1 MNERKK
7 LLMRF
12 KSLKG
17 IQDILPPETH
27 IWQRIEHIS
36 RNIFKKYGYK
46 EIRLPIIEA
55 TDVFIRS
62 IGETTDIVEK
72 EMYTFTDKGSRSV
85 TLRPEGTAPFVRAF
99 VEHHL
104 YNEPSPQKYYYLG
117 PMYRY
122 ERPQAGRQRQFHQ
135 IGVEALGVEDSKLD
149 AEVISMLSTLLK
161 TIGCKDAQLEVTSI
175 GCPQCRPAYRAALK
189 EFLRDKLNNFCD
201 DCKRRYDL
209 NPLRIL
215 DCKVPTCIE
224 NRKGS
229 PSVINFLCDDC
240 KKHFEGVQHYLNL
253 LEVPNILNS
262 DLVRG
267 LDYYTRTTFEVKSRF
282 LGAQNAVA
290 AGGRYNRLV
299 EEFEGPSTPGIGFAI
314 GVERVITLIKKTPSE
329 QECPDLFFCSLGHEA
344 SEKSLIFAEQLR
356 REGLLVEINYD
367 ASSLRSQMRKA
378 DRIKAKNV
386 IVLGEDE
393 LKKGKAL
400 LKNMQEK
407 KEAEVDLDVK
417 GILKAIQ
424 KKR

>member
-1 MNERKK
+1 
-7 LLMRF
+7 MRF

-17 IQDILPPETH
+17 IQDILPAETH
-27 IWQRIEHIS
+27 IWQQMERIS
-36 RNIFKKYGYK
+36 RDVFKKYGYK
-46 EIRLPIIEA
+46 EIRLPVVEA
-55 TDVFIRS
+55 TDIFIRS

-72 EMYTFTDKGSRSV
+72 EMYTFIDKGGRSV

-104 YNEPSPQKYYYLG
+104 YNEPAPQKYYYLG

-135 IGVEALGVEDSKLD
+135 IGVEALGVEDAKLD
-149 AEVISMLSTLLK
+149 AEVIAMLSMLLK
-161 TIGCKDAQLEVTSI
+161 KIGVKDAQLEVTSI
-175 GCPQCRPAYRAALK
+175 GCAQCRPPYRTALK

-215 DCKVPTCIE
+215 DCKVPACIE

-240 KKHFEGVQHYLNL
+240 GAHFKGVQRHLNL
-253 LEVPNILNS
+253 LNVPHVINP

-267 LDYYTRTTFEVKSRF
+267 LDYYTRTAFEVRSGS

-290 AGGRYNRLV
+290 AGGRYNKLV
-299 EEFEGPSTPGIGFAI
+299 EEFDGPSTPGIGFAI
-314 GVERVITLIKKTPSE
+314 GVERVLASMKEILFE
-329 QECPDLFFCSLGHEA
+329 HEYPDLFFCSIGHEA

-356 REGLLVEINYD
+356 HEGLWVEINYD

-378 DRIKAKNV
+378 DRIHAKNV

-400 LKNMQEK
+400 LKNMQDK
-407 KEAEVDLDVK
+407 KEIEVALEVED
-417 GILKAIQ
+417 IFKAILN
-424 KKR
+424 K

>member
-1 MNERKK
+1 
-7 LLMRF
+7 MRF

-135 IGVEALGVEDSKLD
+135 IGVEALGVEDAKLD

-161 TIGCKDAQLEVTSI
+161 TIGVKDVQFEITSI
-175 GCPQCRPAYRAALK
+175 GCIKCRPDYRAALK

-240 KKHFEGVQHYLNL
+240 KKHFEEVQHYLNL
-253 LEVPNILNS
+253 LEVPNIINP

-314 GVERVITLIKKTPSE
+314 GVERVITLIKGIPSE
-329 QECPDLFFCSLGHEA
+329 QECPDLFFCSLGREA
-344 SEKSLIFAEQLR
+344 SEKSLVFAEQLR
-356 REGLLVEINYD
+356 REGLWVEINYD
-367 ASSLRSQMRKA
+367 TSSLRSQMRKA
-378 DRIKAKNV
+378 DRINAKNV
-386 IVLGEDE
+386 IVLGDDE
-393 LKKGKAL
+393 LKKGRAL
-400 LKNMQEK
+400 LKNMQDK
-407 KEAEVDLDVK
+407 KEIEVDLDVK
-417 GILKAIQ
+417 GILKAMQ
-424 KKR
+424 RGK